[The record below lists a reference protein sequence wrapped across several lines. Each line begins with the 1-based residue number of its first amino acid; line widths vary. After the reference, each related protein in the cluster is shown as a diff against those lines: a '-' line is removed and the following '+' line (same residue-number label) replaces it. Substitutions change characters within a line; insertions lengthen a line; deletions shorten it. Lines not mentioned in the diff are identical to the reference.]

1 MVTYDFFVKSLFN
14 DIFYNSAI
22 MSFVKKFDLFIIVY
36 CIIIIL
42 SVMYA
47 TQPLQPLLAR
57 EFDISVTKASQF
69 TAIIMLFL
77 AISPII
83 YGYILEKV
91 NAKKMLIN
99 SSIILFI
106 TNIFLGSSTTYEF
119 FMFFRTVEALVV
131 PAILTSLMSIL
142 ANMDKENVKF
152 NMSIYVAAT
161 VFGGLVGRVFSGF
174 IATNFSYQ
182 FVFYSLS
189 FAILVSIYFINKLSY
204 EGEADIVKPKISDVL
219 EILKDKRFTT
229 IYLLMFCVFFVFA
242 GVLNV
247 LPFRLKDIS
256 TDISEFQIS
265 LLYLGYGMGIL
276 VSLNSKKII
285 RFFKTEINT
294 IIFGLVFFL
303 FITVFLVLPNIMT
316 MFLLIFLFCLGMF
329 TVHSVSTGLA
339 NSLKASQKSLTSGM
353 YLTFYYLGGA
363 IGSFIPSIIYEK
375 FGWNIV
381 LYIFC
386 FILFLT
392 LILIFTRRKLFI
404 EEK

>member
-1 MVTYDFFVKSLFN
+1 M
-14 DIFYNSAI
+14 
-22 MSFVKKFDLFIIVY
+22 KKFDLFIIVY
-36 CIIIIL
+36 CIIIVL

-47 TQPLQPLLAR
+47 TQPLQPLLAK

-69 TAIIMLFL
+69 TAVIMLFL

-99 SSIILFI
+99 SSLVLFV
-106 TNIFLGSSTTYEF
+106 TNIFLGLSTNYELF
-119 FMFFRTVEALVV
+119 LLFRTIEALVV

-142 ANMDKENVKF
+142 ANIDKENVKF

-174 IATNFSYQ
+174 IATSFSYQ
-182 FVFYSLS
+182 YVFYSLS
-189 FAILVSIYFINKLSY
+189 IAILISIYFIKKLTY
-204 EGEADIVKPKISDVL
+204 EGEANIVKPTIHDVV
-219 EILKDKRFTT
+219 EILKDRRFFTV
-229 IYLLMFCVFFVFA
+229 YLLMFCVFFVFA

-247 LPFRLKDIS
+247 LPFRLKEIS
-256 TDISEFQIS
+256 NDISEFQIS

-285 RFFKTEINT
+285 KFFKNEMNT

-303 FITVFLVLPNIMT
+303 FITSFLTIPNVMT
-316 MFLLIFLFCLGMF
+316 MFGLILLFCLGMF
-329 TVHSVSTGLA
+329 TVHTVSTGLA
-339 NSLKASQKSLTSGM
+339 NSMKASQKSLTSGM

-363 IGSFIPSIIYEK
+363 VGSFIPSIIYEYY
-375 FGWNIV
+375 GWNIL
-381 LYIFC
+381 LYVFC
-386 FILFLT
+386 LILFMT
-392 LILIFTRRKLFI
+392 LILIINRRKNF
-404 EEK
+404 